1 MQNGV
6 SKATE
11 IIDTFSS
18 ANLDS
23 NYESVRGSTSDM
35 SELLTIPD
43 NTRTPS
49 SSQSFPDSGVETY
62 TEAAIGE
69 LKKYPFFI
77 FSTFLTFFRLF
88 YIF

>member
-1 MQNGV
+1 MDSRRNYMQNGV

-69 LKKYPFFI
+69 FKNI
-77 FSTFLTFFRLF
+77 SLF
-88 YIF
+88 YFRPF